1 MSGPSYQVRK
11 CDILILG
18 SGGAGMLAALAAHE
32 ANPGL
37 EILIASKGLFGKSGC
52 TRMVQGGYNVALRPP
67 DSVENH
73 FMDTVVAGAW
83 INDQDLAWELVSRA
97 PGCVRRL
104 ETVCG
109 VFFDRDGEGN
119 IHQKAFAGQTFDR
132 TVHKGDLTGIELTN
146 RVSEQLMRRGIP
158 VLEEHRAVALLP
170 AGGSVG
176 GGRIAGAM
184 LLDIPGGGFTAVN
197 AKCTLLATGGGPTF
211 YKYTACAQELAADGM
226 AMAWEA
232 GAEFCDMEMVQF
244 HPTGILTGEGLQ
256 ITGTLLEEGLRGAGG
271 HLLNANGERYME
283 RYDPERMERSTR
295 DLVARAG
302 YTEVREGRGTE
313 NGGVF
318 IDVSHLGADF
328 VKKNFKGMVE
338 RCADLGFDLVGGPVE
353 VSTTAHYM
361 MGGVKIDTA
370 CRTNL
375 PGLFAAGED
384 AGGTHG
390 ANRLGGNGVAN
401 STVFGEIA
409 GEAMAE
415 EAGGAALEDFGRE
428 AAEGAAE
435 RALSALDPAGSG
447 TGGTGGTGGAGPSP
461 YPIRSALKDLM
472 WEKVGLRRRGED
484 LESAL
489 EDLEALAG
497 DTGVGQAGAARAG
510 GGPAYNLAW
519 QNILDVRN
527 QIAVCRLIARSAAE
541 RDESRGSH
549 FRDDIPHAKEGDLYN
564 VFIFRSGTGAAVER
578 RPVRLTRIKPGEEG
592 AHPSPVSFVD

>member
-73 FMDTVVAGAW
+73 FVDTVVAGAW

-109 VFFDRDGEGN
+109 VFFDRDAEGN

-170 AGGSVG
+170 AGGPAPG

-184 LLDIPGGGFTAVN
+184 LLDIQSGGFTAVN

-271 HLLNANGERYME
+271 HLLNAKGERYME

-302 YTEVREGRGTE
+302 
-313 NGGVF
+313 
-318 IDVSHLGADF
+318 
-328 VKKNFKGMVE
+328 
-338 RCADLGFDLVGGPVE
+338 
-353 VSTTAHYM
+353 
-361 MGGVKIDTA
+361 
-370 CRTNL
+370 
-375 PGLFAAGED
+375 
-384 AGGTHG
+384 
-390 ANRLGGNGVAN
+390 
-401 STVFGEIA
+401 
-409 GEAMAE
+409 
-415 EAGGAALEDFGRE
+415 
-428 AAEGAAE
+428 
-435 RALSALDPAGSG
+435 
-447 TGGTGGTGGAGPSP
+447 
-461 YPIRSALKDLM
+461 
-472 WEKVGLRRRGED
+472 
-484 LESAL
+484 
-489 EDLEALAG
+489 
-497 DTGVGQAGAARAG
+497 
-510 GGPAYNLAW
+510 
-519 QNILDVRN
+519 
-527 QIAVCRLIARSAAE
+527 
-541 RDESRGSH
+541 
-549 FRDDIPHAKEGDLYN
+549 
-564 VFIFRSGTGAAVER
+564 
-578 RPVRLTRIKPGEEG
+578 
-592 AHPSPVSFVD
+592 